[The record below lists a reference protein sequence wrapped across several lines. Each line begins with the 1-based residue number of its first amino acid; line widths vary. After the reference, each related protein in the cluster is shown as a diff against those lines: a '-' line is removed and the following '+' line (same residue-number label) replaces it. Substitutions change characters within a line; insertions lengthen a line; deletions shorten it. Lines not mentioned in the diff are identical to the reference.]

1 MFVLGVILLH
11 KSNQCMLYLCCFVA
25 GINKL
30 AVIVE
35 LRTLIIP
42 SRQATARLFLISMA
56 RLT

>member
-35 LRTLIIP
+35 RHRNKQHKT
-42 SRQATARLFLISMA
+42 
-56 RLT
+56 